1 MQPNMKNQSNSNEY
15 PWPYIFYCAA
25 EVPDHFILEHKCNAH
40 WMTNAS
46 NSEAHP
52 FCEITIYLQDLKC
65 LFVNDTMYVSEAP
78 CIFTF
83 RPGEYHYAIHS
94 KPNRHERYMMHLHQ
108 DSFFKLP
115 GGRELLRC
123 LFDREAGEHNMII
136 LPEEDRREAFRL
148 LDSILSQKDSELPE
162 RQSLQLAD
170 MIRFLTL
177 LNRHYLSETATG
189 TNEMTETLRQIL
201 SYIGSN
207 LTEPLRVADLAREF
221 SISQS
226 TLTRMFRN
234 SLTLSPRE
242 YIIRRRMDAAREFLR
257 QGQSVTDACTN
268 AGFGDYSHFIA
279 DFRRMNGITPAEYA
293 RQHRHEGEGEQ

>member
-1 MQPNMKNQSNSNEY
+1 MQLNMKNQSKPIEY
-15 PWPYIFYCAA
+15 PWPDIFFYTASVA
-25 EVPDHFILEHKCNAH
+25 DYFVLSHKCNAH
-40 WMTNAS
+40 WTTNAS
-46 NSEAHP
+46 HSETHP

-94 KPNRHERYMMHLHQ
+94 KPGRHERYTMDLHQ

-123 LFDREAGEHNMII
+123 LFDREAGTHNMII

-148 LDSILSQKDSELPE
+148 LDSILSQKDSALPE

-177 LNRHYLSETATG
+177 LNRHYLSDISTG
-189 TNEMTETLRQIL
+189 TNEMTEMLRQMIA
-201 SYIGSN
+201 YIGSN
-207 LTEPLRVADLAREF
+207 LTEPLRVADLAQKF

-226 TLTRMFRN
+226 TMTRMFRN

-257 QGQSVTDACTN
+257 QGQSVTEACTN

-279 DFRRMNGITPAEYA
+279 DFRRMHGITPAEYG
-293 RQHRHEGEGEQ
+293 RQHRHEDEV